1 MFLAKRNH
9 IYYLYFNCP
18 KTGQRKKISTKC
30 RLKKDALTFL
40 ANFNISKHD
49 KPLKVNL
56 PKITVKEFSD
66 KMLVYASENFS
77 PKTVEIYSRSF
88 NKFISLIG
96 NHIIDNL
103 NINEVEL
110 FKSKRI
116 AQGHSKYSINK
127 ELECLK
133 ASFNYGI
140 KWKLFSNNPCIGVKM
155 FATPE
160 KEKLAFTQNEQE
172 LILNSIKDDKFSLL
186 VLFALH
192 TGCRLK
198 EIINIQWGDID
209 FKNKTI
215 MIRNKPDFKTKTGKM
230 RCIPITNRL
239 YVELLKHS
247 NNHENAEYIFAN
259 KYNRKYEYGFIS
271 KLFKRQI
278 RSISLPEKYH
288 FHCLRHTFITNLIKK
303 GVSIY
308 LVKELAGHS
317 DIKTTIGYTH
327 IVTDDLREAVNV
339 L

>member
-9 IYYLYFNCP
+9 IYYIYFNCP
-18 KTGQRKKISTKC
+18 NTGQRKKVSTKC

-40 ANFNISKHD
+40 ANFNITNHEKSIKA
-49 KPLKVNL
+49 NL
-56 PKITVKEFSD
+56 PKLTVKEFSD
-66 KMLVYASENFS
+66 KMLTYAAENFS

-96 NHIIDNL
+96 NRIIDNL

-110 FKSKRI
+110 FKSKRL
-116 AQGHSKYSINK
+116 AHGHSKYSINK

-140 KWKLFSNNPCIGVKM
+140 KWKLFGNNPSIGVKM

-160 KEKLAFTQNEQE
+160 KEKLAFTQQEQD
-172 LILNSIKDDKFSLL
+172 LLVNSIKDDKLYLL

-209 FKNKTI
+209 FINKTI

-230 RCIPITNRL
+230 RCIPTTKRL
-239 YVELLKHS
+239 NVELLKHRK
-247 NNHENAEYIFAN
+247 EDAAAEYIFAN

-271 KLFKRQI
+271 KLFKRYI
-278 RSISLPEKYH
+278 RSIGLPEKYH

-327 IVTDDLREAVNV
+327 IVTDDLRDAVNV